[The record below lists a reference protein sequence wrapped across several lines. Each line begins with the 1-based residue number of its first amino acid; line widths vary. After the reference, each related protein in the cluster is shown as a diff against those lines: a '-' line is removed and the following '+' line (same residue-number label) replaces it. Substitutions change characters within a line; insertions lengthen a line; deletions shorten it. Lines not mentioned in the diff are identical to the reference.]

1 MCIRD
6 RINTKHGKSGK
17 IKIDIKAQ
25 TTYNMRT
32 ITPEFED
39 GISYAN
45 LLNES
50 RITRNYEPVY
60 QPEELEILKNGLDPD
75 LYPNVDWMDLL
86 LRKGSWQHRVNLNLS
101 GGGSTAR
108 YYASISYLDEEGMYN
123 TDKALKDDYNTNAN
137 YRRYNYRLNTDID
150 ITKTTLLKLGVSGWL
165 SKRNSPGLGD
175 ADVWGELFGY
185 TAIRTP
191 LLYSNGRVPAVGLS
205 LIHI

>member
-1 MCIRD
+1 
-6 RINTKHGKSGK
+6 
-17 IKIDIKAQ
+17 
-25 TTYNMRT
+25 
-32 ITPEFED
+32 
-39 GISYAN
+39 
-45 LLNES
+45 
-50 RITRNYEPVY
+50 
-60 QPEELEILKNGLDPD
+60 
-75 LYPNVDWMDLL
+75 MDLL

-191 LLYSNGRVPAVGLS
+191 LLYSNGRVPAVGTGNKTNPWVAATQTGFNENWENVIQTNITLEQN
-205 LIHI
+205 LKFITKGLKFVGRFGYDTYNNNHINRRK